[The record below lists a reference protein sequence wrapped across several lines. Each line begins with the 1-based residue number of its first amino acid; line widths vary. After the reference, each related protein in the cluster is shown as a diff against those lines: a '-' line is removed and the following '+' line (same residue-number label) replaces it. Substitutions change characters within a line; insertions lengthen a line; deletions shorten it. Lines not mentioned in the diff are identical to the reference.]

1 MLLLPAFWDCC
12 DDQVSCGMGR
22 DLVPLLA
29 HSRYLA
35 DITNMVMVIVTIF
48 KFAAQESKSLDVLI
62 APGNL
67 VGMQGFIRMVLFP
80 HPCLY

>member
-1 MLLLPAFWDCC
+1 
-12 DDQVSCGMGR
+12 MGR

>member
-1 MLLLPAFWDCC
+1 MGMLLLPAFWDRR

-67 VGMQGFIRMVLFP
+67 VGMLLF
-80 HPCLY
+80 